1 MARVDIT
8 PYLKGINNMLDLT
21 SVLSSGEKAVYNLRQ
36 LYMGYGYSQY
46 KMSKFEEYDLYVRN
60 KDYLVSD
67 SVITFNDTDGKLL
80 ALKPDVTLS
89 IIKNGKDEP
98 SGLQKVCYGENVYRP
113 SEGTR
118 AFKEIMQ
125 VGLECQGDI
134 DDYVILEVLTLAL
147 KSLEKISDDYAL
159 DISHLQIVSCVLDDA
174 NLSSDGK
181 KQILTAFG
189 QKNLKEVL
197 DVCMNNGVSE
207 GQTNLLKEL
216 LTTYGSIDKVM
227 PKLEKL
233 KLTGLA
239 KEAFDKLKLILNQL
253 SKTSDTTKINVDFSV
268 VNNMNYY
275 NGIVFKGF
283 VSGLA
288 NGILS
293 GGQYDTLMQ
302 KMGKK
307 SGAIGFAV
315 YLDQLEKL
323 SKDTNCY
330 DVDVVVLYDQNSS
343 LQSVSDMVEKIK
355 DSGESVLAIKVL
367 PQRLKYKRLIKV

>member
-174 NLSSDGK
+174 NLSSEGK

-197 DVCMNNGVSE
+197 DVCAENSVSE
-207 GQTNLLKEL
+207 RETNLLKEL

-233 KLTGLA
+233 QLTGLA
-239 KEAFDKLKLILNQL
+239 KQAFDKLKLILNQL

-293 GGQYDTLMQ
+293 GGQYDTLMH

-343 LQSVSDMVEKIK
+343 LQSVSDTVEKIK
-355 DSGESVLAIKVL
+355 KGGESVLAIKVL